1 MVSLAAGGLRTHAS
15 GRGLAAICGRLSP
28 PGPEQVFRHDALL
41 YSDEEQFL
49 AGVIPFI
56 QGALE
61 ADDPIVVALDRQK
74 IGLVRSELGGDAGHV
89 YFADMHELGVNPAR
103 LIPAWRQFIEAHA
116 APGTRIWGVGEPV
129 WPGRSEAEVV
139 ECQLHESL
147 LNVAFADAGPL
158 SMLCPYDT
166 AGLGEDVIAEVHR
179 SHASVVQGG
188 TCRASESF
196 CEPADWAGP
205 FGEPLPEPR
214 GPVRVQAFGAGDL
227 AEVRKLVALR
237 ARGAGL
243 TASRADD
250 LVLAVN
256 EVASNSIRHA
266 GGAGMLRIWS
276 DGDTLLCEVQDRG
289 RLRDPLAGRRRPD
302 FTEPGGQGLWITN
315 QVCDLVQ
322 LRSFSDGSAVRIH
335 MRTRLTRATVRSRA
349 EEPEDQH
356 LNRNLD
362 QLLQELRV
370 VLPGVQV
377 LFAFLLAVPFS
388 SRFGDVDDFE
398 RDVYFVAL
406 LLAALSIVLL
416 MAPSIQHRILFRR
429 EQKLYL
435 VNLGNTLTIAGMTA
449 LALAIVLSLVLVA
462 HFLFGPGAAWAA
474 GGLAFGA
481 FALLWYALPIERRI
495 TNRNPDHDPPP
506 RGS

>member
-1 MVSLAAGGLRTHAS
+1 
-15 GRGLAAICGRLSP
+15 LSP
-28 PGPEQVFRHDALL
+28 LGPEQVFRHDALL

-61 ADDPIVVALDRQK
+61 ADDPIVVAVDCQK
-74 IGLVRSELGGDAGHV
+74 IGLVRSELGGDAGRV
-89 YFADMHELGVNPAR
+89 YFADMHEVGVNPAR

-116 APGTRIWGVGEPV
+116 APGTRIWGVGEPL

-147 LNVAFADAGPL
+147 LNVAFVDAGAL

-243 TASRADD
+243 TSSRADD

-302 FTEPGGQGLWITN
+302 FTGSGGQGLWITN

-335 MRTRLTRATVRSRA
+335 MRTR
-349 EEPEDQH
+349 
-356 LNRNLD
+356 
-362 QLLQELRV
+362 
-370 VLPGVQV
+370 
-377 LFAFLLAVPFS
+377 
-388 SRFGDVDDFE
+388 
-398 RDVYFVAL
+398 
-406 LLAALSIVLL
+406 
-416 MAPSIQHRILFRR
+416 
-429 EQKLYL
+429 
-435 VNLGNTLTIAGMTA
+435 
-449 LALAIVLSLVLVA
+449 
-462 HFLFGPGAAWAA
+462 
-474 GGLAFGA
+474 
-481 FALLWYALPIERRI
+481 
-495 TNRNPDHDPPP
+495 
-506 RGS
+506 